1 MASVGGDSFAGGER
15 LFHHG
20 YWEIESMKKNKC

>member
-1 MASVGGDSFAGGER
+1 MASISRFMGGDR

-20 YWEIESMKKNKC
+20 YWENKSLKKNKC